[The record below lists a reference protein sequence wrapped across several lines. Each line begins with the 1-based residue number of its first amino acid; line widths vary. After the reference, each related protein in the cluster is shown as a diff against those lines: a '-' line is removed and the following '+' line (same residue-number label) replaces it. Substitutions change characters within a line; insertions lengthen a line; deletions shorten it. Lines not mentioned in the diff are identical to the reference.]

1 MSRKL
6 SIALPIA
13 ILLGAVSAVPALAQ
27 GGNQHASAY
36 AHRLLN
42 NVRAERAYA
51 LAPSTAQSSA
61 GCPTLEGYPDCHPG
75 GRTPWTIYPGN

>member
-27 GGNQHASAY
+27 PASQHASAY
-36 AHRLLN
+36 AHRLL
-42 NVRAERAYA
+42 VRAEQAYA